1 MPVRDREAPG
11 SNPGAP
17 DQICIQIEVFAL
29 LRLTCGVTGRSQ
41 IFLEPG
47 GGAPSKWISSRQLKS
62 LTAINGRTYYF
73 CIAGCKARFDKNP
86 ENFIRAAEK
95 SVMSE
100 DH

>member
-1 MPVRDREAPG
+1 
-11 SNPGAP
+11 
-17 DQICIQIEVFAL
+17 
-29 LRLTCGVTGRSQ
+29 
-41 IFLEPG
+41 
-47 GGAPSKWISSRQLKS
+47 LKS